1 MADTM
6 TMPTGLPTALR
17 FRPLYAMTPDEFY
30 TFCRQNPDM
39 QAELSAEGE
48 VIFMTPSGGSTG
60 ARNAH
65 VVKKLGVWADEDGT
79 GFVFD
84 SSAGFILPNGA
95 VRSPAAAWV
104 RRRRLAK
111 VPARQ
116 RERFLPLCPEFVV
129 EIASPSDRLVDLQA
143 KMDEYMANGAELGW
157 LIDPAGRAVTVY
169 RPGAPGQLVANA
181 DSIDAQTLLPGFR
194 LDLLPVW
201 QPFA

>member
-1 MADTM
+1 MANTV

-17 FRPLYAMTPDEFY
+17 FRPLYAMTPYEFY
-30 TFCRQNPDM
+30 TFCQQNPDM
-39 QAELSAEGE
+39 LAELNAEGE
-48 VIFMTPSGGSTG
+48 VVFMSPSGGATG

-65 VVKKLGVWADEDGT
+65 VVKKLGVWADEDGS
-79 GFVFD
+79 GVVFD
-84 SSAGFILPNGA
+84 SSAGFVLPNGA
-95 VRSPAAAWV
+95 VRSPDAAWV

-129 EIASPSDRLVDLQA
+129 EIASPSDRLADLQA

-157 LIDPAGRAVTVY
+157 LIDPAGRTVSVY
-169 RPGAPGQLVANA
+169 RPGAPGQQVTNAN
-181 DSIDAQTLLPGFR
+181 SIDAEPLLPGFT
-194 LDLLPVW
+194 LDLLPIW